1 MNDETRRDIVVEQYM
16 LGELPEKEMK
26 EVERSPELMARV
38 AELEQSNKEI
48 LDRYPAEDMAER
60 IITRFQQSSHTPASL
75 RRSKTERFDVGR
87 FLQRFFYVPA
97 FAVLA
102 IVFGLFIYPM
112 FAQTHNGDE
121 SMRMKGLQ
129 PTFHVYRESG
139 RGATPQEV
147 KTGETVSQG
156 DVLQLSYVSGGA
168 SYGVIFSVDSRGN
181 VTLHFPETENASPAL
196 KTSGEV
202 PLPFAYRL
210 DDAPRFEAFYF
221 VTSQE
226 RFSVA
231 GLLRRVKAE
240 LPNLPLSGAPS
251 LALSDKYRVA
261 SVTLQKGRPQ

>member
-26 EVERSPELMARV
+26 EVESSPDLMARV
-38 AELEQSNKEI
+38 SELEQSNKEI
-48 LDRYPAEDMAER
+48 LNRYPAEDMAER
-60 IITRFQQSSHTPASL
+60 IITRFRQPSHKPASL
-75 RRSKTERFDVGR
+75 RTSKTVRFDLGR
-87 FLQRFFYVPA
+87 FFQRFFYVPA

-102 IVFGLFIYPM
+102 IVFGLLLYPM
-112 FAQTHNGDE
+112 FAQSHNNDE
-121 SMRMKGLQ
+121 PMRMKGLQ
-129 PTFHVYRESG
+129 PTMHVYRESG
-139 RGATPQEV
+139 SDAKPQEL
-147 KTGETVSQG
+147 KAGETVRQG

-168 SYGVIFSVDSRGN
+168 PYGVIFSVDSRGN
-181 VTLHFPETENASPAL
+181 LTLHFPETENTSPAL

-231 GLLRRVKAE
+231 DLTRRVKAE
-240 LPNLPLSGAPS
+240 LPNPPLSGAPS

-261 SVTLQKGRPQ
+261 SITLQKGRP